1 MLTKKDIKKFLL
13 KSDLAK
19 DPLLWYAWDLLS
31 FRDFQYSADGYNNY
45 PDIFKYR
52 LEFYGGET
60 AGVFV
65 SVDTSKIPSHIIE
78 KLEKHLVEKI
88 YFRLKTLL
96 EENRSLLELFKEY
109 ETLIYSLDFTS
120 GEIFDFLVFLY
131 EIKDSEELNK
141 YPDESVKEWGFRIKE
156 LFREL

>member
-31 FRDFQYSADGYNNY
+31 FRDFQCSADGYNNY

-52 LEFYGGET
+52 LEFYGAET
-60 AGVFV
+60 ASVFV
-65 SVDTSKIPSHIIE
+65 SVDTSKIPSHIVE
-78 KLEKHLVEKI
+78 VLEKKLIENI
-88 YFRLKTLL
+88 YFKLKTLL
-96 EENRSLLELFKEY
+96 KNNHYLLELFKEY
-109 ETLIYSLDFTS
+109 ETLIYSLDLAS
-120 GEIFDFLVFLY
+120 GEMFDFLVFLY
-131 EIKDSEELNK
+131 ETKDSEELNK